1 MLATLICDISKSYMC
16 VIYMYAEEM
25 FTEKHVAYT
34 VDRVK
39 CKGTMTK
46 WPVPKQTLKT
56 RETGKTTRRYIHWA

>member
-1 MLATLICDISKSYMC
+1 
-16 VIYMYAEEM
+16 MYAEEM

-56 RETGKTTRRYIHWA
+56 RETGKTTRRYIH